1 MNYISLAVWL
11 LRELEVVVGGGG
23 WSTGHQTSG
32 DPALVGEPVDV
43 VVIDSREVDSGNT
56 SNRITSD

>member
-43 VVIDSREVDSGNT
+43 VIIDNREVDGEHT
-56 SNRITSD
+56 TDDKQRA